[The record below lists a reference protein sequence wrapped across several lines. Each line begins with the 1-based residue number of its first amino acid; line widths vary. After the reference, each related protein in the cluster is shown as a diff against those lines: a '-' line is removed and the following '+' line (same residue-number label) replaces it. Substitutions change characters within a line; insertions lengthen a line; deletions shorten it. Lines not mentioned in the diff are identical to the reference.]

1 MVLHDVLRVDARFG
15 LVARLPAHGP
25 WEVLR
30 IGPFRRTGRDE
41 QLRHLLG
48 VHVFLDRRISRRAQ
62 RVHDEQHFVILDQLA
77 RLLHRL
83 RRAVA
88 VVIGDEGDLAAVDA
102 ALLVDHLEI
111 GSLGLADGRVGRSRA
126 AIRHDVA
133 DLDLGIGGAGIVF
146 LLRVACGGRQALR
159 QRRRA
164 KSLAEL
170 SSHAAWSS
178 VLPMVR
184 STASARLRR
193 LCDAARMRGVCTKP

>member
-1 MVLHDVLRVDARFG
+1 MIFHDVLRVDARLG

-30 IGPFRRTGRDE
+30 IGPFRGARRDE

-48 VHVFLDRRISRRAQ
+48 VHVFLDRRISRRAE

-88 VVIGDEGDLAAVDA
+88 VVIADEGDLAAIDA

-111 GSLGLADGRVGRSRA
+111 GGLGFSDRRVGGRRA
-126 AIRHDVA
+126 TIRHDVA
-133 DLDLGIGGAGIVF
+133 DLDLGIGGASIVF
-146 LLRVACGGRQALR
+146 LLRVACGGRKRYDNAGEQSHSQNFPVMLHG
-159 QRRRA
+159 QVS
-164 KSLAEL
+164 SLWFDQPHRPVYAGF
-170 SSHAAWSS
+170 
-178 VLPMVR
+178 
-184 STASARLRR
+184 
-193 LCDAARMRGVCTKP
+193 CDAARMPGVCTKP